1 MAKNRHSKSR
11 SRRGGAPVFV
21 GSPWAP
27 AASNMHQ
34 DLTAPSAIGNY
45 FKPSSYGVPG
55 GGFQPPVPEINGP
68 DRYQINELS
77 PPVALHKG
85 GHKRSNSK
93 RSTYKRSGP
102 KRSTYKR
109 SGHKRSTYKRSTYK
123 RSGPKRSTYKRSG
136 PKRSTYKRGKRGGY
150 SLGGFPQL
158 ASTAWDNAIVG
169 IQNVANG
176 INGTQQLPSASPG
189 DQPELTKPPN
199 IPLAKPIDIASL
211 RTTAAQRAANA

>member
-11 SRRGGAPVFV
+11 SKRGGAPVFV

-27 AASNMHQ
+27 AASNMHR

-45 FKPSSYGVPG
+45 FKPSSYGVSG
-55 GGFQPPVPEINGP
+55 GGFQPPVPEMNGP

-85 GHKRSNSK
+85 GFKRSGFKRSTYKRSGPKRSGPK

-102 KRSTYKR
+102 KRSTY
-109 SGHKRSTYKRSTYK
+109 
-123 RSGPKRSTYKRSG
+123 KRSTYKRSG

-176 INGTQQLPSASPG
+176 INGTRQLPSASPG